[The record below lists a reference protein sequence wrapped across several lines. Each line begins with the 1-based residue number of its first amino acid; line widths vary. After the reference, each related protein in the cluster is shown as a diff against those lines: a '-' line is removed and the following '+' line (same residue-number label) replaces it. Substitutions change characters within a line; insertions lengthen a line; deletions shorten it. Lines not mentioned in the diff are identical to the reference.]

1 MRGGGG
7 EEVQSVT
14 GAESQ
19 LLGQLDISSTQLFTS
34 AWPALAKPT
43 SLCCRQ
49 NLCLFSAKIRVVMTH
64 TFYSAFNFILIFR

>member
-1 MRGGGG
+1 MRTDERGGG
-7 EEVQSVT
+7 EEVESVT

-49 NLCLFSAKIRVVMTH
+49 NLCLLIPSNTLSKDCAVVKIRNNM
-64 TFYSAFNFILIFR
+64 Y